1 LSTVSHSPAGGQL
14 SIKSLLVRLTLGLHE
29 QDVLDEERPY
39 IQEWLDAKILVQE
52 ETLYRLP
59 SKYRAG
65 TIGTVQNNTAYLQV
79 LGATV
84 RDLFIDAEHLKDAK
98 EGDLVIAQRLLGK
111 RGAPSAKIVL
121 IVGRAET
128 YSVGYIALKEGSKS
142 LLDIR
147 TEYPVGV
154 PLPPAELEA
163 CEEGDV
169 FQINNQTA
177 EVMGKLGNLRDPLV
191 DEKIVLALYNKHD
204 DFDEEVLKLAA
215 SFPKSVDASLYPKRK
230 DLRHLPFCTIDPVT
244 AKDFDDAVCYDAEN
258 SLLHVAIA
266 DVSAYVEPFGAID
279 AEAIYRGF
287 SIYLPHRSIPMLPR
301 QLSETLCS
309 LQPHVDRLSYVFTL
323 HLDPD
328 TLEVTE
334 TELHEAIIHSKRR
347 FTYEEVDAL
356 FLSYTPN
363 EQSPS
368 GYADAESASAAGS
381 DADKPRKIE
390 PADGEEKQIFDML
403 LKLRKV
409 TDRLKQER
417 MKTGY
422 DFRSTDLEMRVDENQ
437 LLTAT
442 EYAEETPS
450 HALIEDCMLLAN
462 KAAAA
467 MFERGIFRIHEQPS
481 PAKLQSLY
489 QELAGIGIIVEPKA
503 SMRETITFIQEQ
515 AELRGIASEVDTL
528 IIRAQMQAR
537 YAADNKGH
545 FGLGFER
552 YTHFTSPIR
561 RYSDL
566 IVHRLLKAIQAGDTE
581 EGSYVLRNIDAL
593 AITISEKE
601 REASDIEFRY
611 MDRKFA
617 RWASERIGQSFKAR
631 IDGTDPVISAEI
643 HDAVVGPKVT
653 ITSTQPLMLFDDVLI
668 RIETVNLATAKI
680 TASVLEKLSTET
692 DAL

>member
-1 LSTVSHSPAGGQL
+1 MPHSPEGEQP
-14 SIKSLLVRLTLGLHE
+14 SMKSLLVRLTIGLYE
-29 QDVLDEERPY
+29 QDIADAERPY
-39 IQEWLDAKILVQE
+39 IEEWMREGFLVHE
-52 ETLYRLP
+52 EGLYRLP

-79 LGATV
+79 LGAAV

-128 YSVGYIALKEGSKS
+128 YSVAYIALREGSKTM
-142 LLDIR
+142 LDIR
-147 TEYPVGV
+147 TEYPAGV

-163 CEEGDV
+163 CEAGDV

-204 DFDEEVLKLAA
+204 DFDEEVLKQAA
-215 SFPKSVDASLYPKRK
+215 AFPKAVDAALYPKRK
-230 DLRHLPFCTIDPVT
+230 DMRDLPFCTIDPVT

-258 SLLHVAIA
+258 SILYVAIA
-266 DVSAYVEPFGAID
+266 DVSAYVEPFGSID

-323 HLDPD
+323 YLDPE
-328 TLEVTE
+328 TLEVTQ
-334 TELHEAIIHSKRR
+334 TELNEAIIHSRRR

-356 FLSYTPN
+356 FEGDLEPKN
-363 EQSPS
+363 
-368 GYADAESASAAGS
+368 ADE
-381 DADKPRKIE
+381 RT
-390 PADGEEKQIFDML
+390 IFPLL
-403 LKLRKV
+403 LKLREV
-409 TDRLKQER
+409 TDRLKQQR
-417 MKTGY
+417 LKTGY
-422 DFRSTDLEMRVDENQ
+422 DFRSPDLEMRVDAHQ
-437 LLTAT
+437 LLVAT

-467 MFERGIFRIHEQPS
+467 MYERGIFRIHEPPS

-503 SMRETITFIQEQ
+503 SMRETIAFIQEQ
-515 AELRGIASEVDTL
+515 AALRGLASEVDTL
-528 IIRAQMQAR
+528 IIRSQMQAR

-566 IVHRLLKAIQAGDTE
+566 IVHRLLKAIQAGDTV

-593 AITISEKE
+593 AIAISEKE

-631 IDGTDPVISAEI
+631 IESTDPVINAEI
-643 HDAVVGPKVT
+643 QDVIVGPRVA
-653 ITSTQPLMLFDDVLI
+653 ITSTQPLMLFDDVLV

-680 TASVLEKLSTET
+680 TASVLQKLSTEA
-692 DAL
+692 D